1 MKKTLSALLL
11 TITLLTTGCMQT
23 PEKNLT
29 YDTPEKFELTTTAQ
43 DAVFYVSFGW
53 VGGPAG
59 YPVFDLKTQKPREF
73 KGEWIYIDYKGADEI
88 EKTLRGAESYPEI
101 VKVSANIELKPGK
114 MDSVM
119 LPPGPDGGF
128 REDIYGYTSAKIN
141 KLYNVL
147 PVDKFGRKPK
157 E

>member
-11 TITLLTTGCMQT
+11 IITLLTTGCMQT
-23 PEKNLT
+23 SEEKLT
-29 YDTPEKFELTTTAQ
+29 YETPEQFELKTEHQ

-53 VGGPAG
+53 VGGPPG
-59 YPVFDLKTQKPREF
+59 YPVFDLKTQRPRVF
-73 KGEWIYIDYKGADEI
+73 KEQIYLDYKGADEI

-101 VKVSANIELKPGK
+101 VKVSANINLTPGA
-114 MDSVM
+114 MTSVM

-128 REDIYGYTSAKIN
+128 NEDIYGYTSAEIN
-141 KLYNVL
+141 KLYDVL
-147 PVDKFGRKPK
+147 PVDKFGRAPK